1 MCSLAEL
8 INYILKYDYKNAD
21 MELMYFDDERFLDT
35 FLHCELLYNEKKYL
49 IFIKR
54 KITRQILF
62 YVTNLKQ
69 EKSYVFYEISKSGYD
84 TILALIKS
92 NTI

>member
-1 MCSLAEL
+1 MCSLTEL
-8 INYILKYDYKNAD
+8 ISYILNYDYKSNN
-21 MELMYFDDERFLDT
+21 MELLYFDDERFRNM
-35 FLHCELLYNEKKYL
+35 FLHCELLYNEMSYL

-69 EKSYVFYEISKSGYD
+69 EKSYIFYEISKSGYD
-84 TILALIKS
+84 TILSLIKS